1 MGAEDFGLY
10 LDHVPGT
17 FAFLGARPSHQ
28 EPFPLHHAQFDFDE
42 RALPLGV
49 ETLVTVALEYL
60 NGSPKFQR
68 NSRIPSRGR
77 TRRRCRSYRRHEKP
91 RKTVAPASVPAP
103 RPTLGQ
109 KFGKASSDS
118 HSHSAS
124 IGLRCAL
131 SAIRRPISAGDKR

>member
-1 MGAEDFGLY
+1 MEHPVMGAEDFGLY

-77 TRRRCRSYRRHEKP
+77 TPRLRRGGDAGPTGVMRSH
-91 RKTVAPASVPAP
+91 
-103 RPTLGQ
+103 
-109 KFGKASSDS
+109 GK
-118 HSHSAS
+118 
-124 IGLRCAL
+124 R
-131 SAIRRPISAGDKR
+131 